1 MKTLQTRRIV
11 GILIMM
17 LLPTLKLMA
26 QANTPTDM
34 KSFRGKNGTSYVFYV
49 TGTKDGRFWGGQN
62 NIYTDDSPLNVA
74 AVHAGLVRP
83 GETKAIK
90 VTVMAGQSNYP
101 SITRNGVTSIK
112 YGSYDGSY
120 KLSAPGSNDY
130 PAAPDNMKSFRNLNG
145 KVFTY
150 RVTGKTNGRIWGGQN
165 NIYTDDSDI
174 STAVV
179 HAGILRA
186 GQSGIV
192 TIKVLAGQASYPS
205 ISRNGVNSSNY
216 GKYDGSYQLTT
227 YNSSSTSSSTTS
239 GGSGSSGSSTSTSSS
254 SRTSSTT
261 SYLTAD
267 KAPNTMSAY
276 RGKNGTSYLLYV
288 TGTKDG
294 RFWGGQNNIY
304 TDDSPL
310 NVAAVHAGLV
320 RPGETKAIKVTVMAG
335 QSNYP
340 SITRNGVTSIKYGSY
355 AGSYK
360 LSAVDQNVAFVVP
373 DNMKSFRGQNG
384 RSFILRVTG
393 KTNGSIWGGQNNVY
407 TDDSDISTAVVHAG
421 ILRAGQSGIVTIKVL
436 AGQASYPS
444 ISRNGVN
451 SINYG
456 KYDGSYQIIGVV
468 K

>member
-1 MKTLQTRRIV
+1 MS
-11 GILIMM
+11 
-17 LLPTLKLMA
+17 A
-26 QANTPTDM
+26 Y
-34 KSFRGKNGTSYVFYV
+34 RGKNGTSYLFYV

-62 NIYTDDSPLNVA
+62 SIYTDDSPLNVA

-130 PAAPDNMKSFRNLNG
+130 PAAPDNMKNFRNLNG
-145 KVFTY
+145 KNFTY

-205 ISRNGVNSSNY
+205 ISRNGVNS
-216 GKYDGSYQLTT
+216 
-227 YNSSSTSSSTTS
+227 
-239 GGSGSSGSSTSTSSS
+239 
-254 SRTSSTT
+254 
-261 SYLTAD
+261 
-267 KAPNTMSAY
+267 
-276 RGKNGTSYLLYV
+276 
-288 TGTKDG
+288 
-294 RFWGGQNNIY
+294 
-304 TDDSPL
+304 
-310 NVAAVHAGLV
+310 
-320 RPGETKAIKVTVMAG
+320 
-335 QSNYP
+335 
-340 SITRNGVTSIKYGSY
+340 
-355 AGSYK
+355 
-360 LSAVDQNVAFVVP
+360 
-373 DNMKSFRGQNG
+373 
-384 RSFILRVTG
+384 
-393 KTNGSIWGGQNNVY
+393 
-407 TDDSDISTAVVHAG
+407 
-421 ILRAGQSGIVTIKVL
+421 
-436 AGQASYPS
+436 
-444 ISRNGVN
+444 
-451 SINYG
+451 INYG